1 MSTTDSE
8 VRLQLRPLGPGDL
21 PRIMEIERVSF
32 SVPWQRNT
40 FDSLFRRNDTDL
52 VGAERDAALVGYAV
66 CWTILDEAELGN
78 VAVAPEARAC
88 GVADTLVRAVPE
100 RAFWRCASPIWQL
113 SDCIGAAA
121 SRLWAAV
128 APITRA
134 RWKTRW
140 SCGSSSGSCLDNAP
154 RRSVAL
160 RRQPIRR
167 LLQEELCPAP

>member
-52 VGAERDAALVGYAV
+52 VGAERDGALVGYAV

-78 VAVAPEARAC
+78 VAVAPEARGF
-88 GVADTLVRAVPE
+88 GVADTLVRAVLE
-100 RAFWRCASPIWQL
+100 RIRQRGARACFLEVRESNLAAQRLYRRRGFEVVGRRRAYYSRPVEDALVMRLQLRESP
-113 SDCIGAAA
+113 
-121 SRLWAAV
+121 
-128 APITRA
+128 
-134 RWKTRW
+134 
-140 SCGSSSGSCLDNAP
+140 
-154 RRSVAL
+154 
-160 RRQPIRR
+160 
-167 LLQEELCPAP
+167 